1 MYSASRTLEKTHLIY
16 HKQLVFPVHFSIY
29 QTTENIFHDNKIE
42 NTFFS
47 ALKNK
52 KYRTLPTPTCFWV
65 RHHGPQILHQ
75 MSCSEVYA
83 SWRKNKNPFLVGPF
97 ALFKQIAYLQ
107 NTGQEPS
114 SNCWYSLSSKQI
126 KTKVSLVLFFVALL
140 PITTYNINAVYYV
153 YKSYVYI
160 YITSFKKNMYTYYRC
175 SITELALAR

>member
-114 SNCWYSLSSKQI
+114 SNCYDIHWVASKLKLKSVWSCFSWHCCLLQHITLTLSIMCTRVTFTFTLQ
-126 KTKVSLVLFFVALL
+126 VLKN
-140 PITTYNINAVYYV
+140 ICIHTTGVH
-153 YKSYVYI
+153 
-160 YITSFKKNMYTYYRC
+160 
-175 SITELALAR
+175 